1 MSSIITY
8 RCGVCKREYHGHE
21 EAVRCEES
29 HLAAVSVVVKNHGI
43 HEYPYSVAVTFSNG
57 ETREYV
63 ADHMR

>member
-1 MSSIITY
+1 MPPIITY
-8 RCGVCKREYHGHE
+8 RCGVCKREYPGHE

>member
-8 RCGVCKREYHGHE
+8 RGGVCKREDPAHE
-21 EAVRCEES
+21 EAVRCEGS
-29 HLAAVSVVVKNHGI
+29 QLGAVSVVVKNRGI
-43 HEYPYSVAVTFSNG
+43 HEYPYSVLVSFSNG